1 MTELHIVEYDEVANQ
16 IETIKESANFLPN
29 VSTDE
34 GYEKSKRVSLDV
46 GKLLTA
52 LEKTR
57 KAKKSYFLEGG
68 KQVDSQAKA
77 IVAELELIQLP
88 HKDAYKELDNLK
100 KEREA
105 SRKADLEARVCHIRT
120 LPEMLAESSSD
131 EIQGAMEAM
140 QNEECLDFC
149 EYSSDALKARNATR
163 EALAA
168 MFIKKDKEEKDA
180 IELAKLKREQ
190 AEREQKE
197 REDKI
202 AKDAAEAAEKEKE
215 QAIARENEAKEAA
228 EKAKKQ
234 AEEAEAKR
242 VESEKQAK
250 IDAENA
256 RIKAAKDAEIAKE
269 QAEKLAKEAAEKAKH
284 AEISRQTEEKRLE
297 AAELAKREADKKHI
311 GAIRGEAK
319 DCLIGMGIDEEKAKE
334 IVLAISKG
342 DIKNVS
348 IQY

>member
-1 MTELHIVEYDEVANQ
+1 MSEANIIIFDEYESR
-16 IETIKESANFLPN
+16 IETIKEYADFIPD
-29 VSTDE
+29 VTTDE
-34 GYEKSKRVSLDV
+34 GYEKSKRVSLDA
-46 GKLLTA
+46 GKILTA
-52 LEKTR
+52 IEKDR
-57 KAKKSYFLEGG
+57 KSEKAFYLNGG
-68 KQVDSQAKA
+68 KQVDLQAKA
-77 IVAELELIQLP
+77 LVSKIEEFQLP
-88 HKDAYKELDNLK
+88 HKSAYKELDNLK
-100 KEREA
+100 KEREEN
-105 SRKADLEARVCHIRT
+105 RKSILRDRIETIQNITESVSLLTSGQVKEAITYLEK
-120 LPEMLAESSSD
+120 
-131 EIQGAMEAM
+131 
-140 QNEECLDFC
+140 EECFGFE
-149 EYSSDALKARNATR
+149 EYSEIAITSKKESLESLNALFA
-163 EALAA
+163 
-168 MFIKKDKEEKDA
+168 KKDKEEKDA